1 MLGLLFIYYCII
13 FHMNN
18 CKPTFAPPHIIHFR
32 DHAGILRTFYE
43 EKDLLYRNNLI
54 FEIVVNFLVITVLP
68 TTSRTLELLV
78 MLFFSCI

>member
-1 MLGLLFIYYCII
+1 
-13 FHMNN
+13 MNN

-68 TTSRTLELLV
+68 TTS
-78 MLFFSCI
+78 